1 LLNKNWGIFRV
12 ANRTAL
18 LNYLRVETT
27 GANAGKPVFSF
38 PYLNATNQVPL
49 TNTFQNATGQGSRY
63 QVQLGVRYIF
73 N

>member
-1 LLNKNWGIFRV
+1 LLNFKK
-12 ANRTAL
+12 
-18 LNYLRVETT
+18 VETT

-38 PYLNATNQVPL
+38 PYLDAANQVPL
-49 TNTFQNATGQGSRY
+49 TSSFQKSTSQASRF